1 MAIWPF
7 SPQSPVIMCFS
18 LGLFSLFF
26 LSSFFNFHN
35 WLCSHP
41 TFPNVPNSAKNPIGA
56 PNQTRLEHPKQTPKF
71 PSYTLQSLQ
80 LAGTFSLFHF
90 VFISFF
96 FSLLFFG
103 LWPAIPAKMT
113 FFFCYELN
121 IYLFLVMPSNYEISY
136 ARTSSKCNLCNQ

>member
-1 MAIWPF
+1 
-7 SPQSPVIMCFS
+7 MCFS

-26 LSSFFNFHN
+26 LSGFFNFHN

-56 PNQTRLEHPKQTPKF
+56 PNQTRLEHPKQIPKF

-90 VFISFF
+90 VFVSFF
-96 FSLLFFG
+96 FFSAFLRSVTRHSRQNDIFFFG
-103 LWPAIPAKMT
+103 
-113 FFFCYELN
+113 YELN

>member
-1 MAIWPF
+1 
-7 SPQSPVIMCFS
+7 MCFS

-26 LSSFFNFHN
+26 LSGFFNFHN

-56 PNQTRLEHPKQTPKF
+56 PNQTRLEHPKQIPKF

-90 VFISFF
+90 VFASFF
-96 FSLLFFG
+96 FSFLFFS
-103 LWPAIPAKMT
+103 T
-113 FFFCYELN
+113 FLRSVTRHSRQNILHKEYKLHFFRYELN
-121 IYLFLVMPSNYEISY
+121 ICLFLVMPSNYEISY
-136 ARTSSKCNLCNQ
+136 ARTSSKRNLCNQ